1 MSTKPLMFG
10 DAAMDAQRIESAR
23 ELYEQWDH
31 AYVRGYSEQR
41 RENDRRAAKGLDP
54 IPMDRLQWVRV
65 SKVDGR
71 DTDMRDRGAFMRL
84 GYQLVIGEAE
94 AQTCQDF
101 IDRDWGAPGTGVP
114 DAAYVAPDGT
124 IRREDSA
131 LAIVDYEQAQ
141 RNLAWKNSQ
150 MADAKGEKYSPQGSN
165 GGITELTEESVER
178 QGSLH
183 EALEHLPES

>member
-10 DAAMDAQRIESAR
+10 DAAMDAQRVESAR

-41 RENDRRAAKGLDP
+41 RENDRRAAKGEDP
-54 IPMDRLQWVRV
+54 VPMDRLQWVRV

-84 GYQLVIGEAE
+84 GYRLVIGEAE

-141 RNLAWKNSQ
+141 RNLNWKNSR
-150 MADAKGEKYSPQGSN
+150 MADARGEKYSPKSPD
-165 GGITELTEESVER
+165 GGIYTEESIER
-178 QGSLH
+178 KGSLH
-183 EALEHLPES
+183 EALEQLPTS